1 MLSSIYALKP
11 WQISLSFHLGVFAVF
26 FILLFFSKMQSAPV
40 IIQDFVVPINV
51 QNLSKEEEKPKVTLK
66 SINEEKKSTAAEKPR
81 EIFGANRNSLTDSSQ
96 ELAIKKGNTIT
107 KDVDSEVLTDADA
120 SQLPNPTEEY
130 LVSDMP
136 QVITEV
142 RPIYPPEARAKQIEG
157 SVALNVLI
165 DNQGVVR
172 QVTFIE
178 GPEIFRQGAL
188 EAMKKFRFKPA
199 FVTGQ
204 PVAVRIR
211 YVLKFKLEF

>member
-1 MLSSIYALKP
+1 MLIRAIVLKP
-11 WQISLSFHLGVFAVF
+11 WQISLSFHVGVLAF
-26 FILLFFSKMQSAPV
+26 FLILLYFSKMQSEPV
-40 IIQDFVVPINV
+40 VIQDFVVPINV
-51 QNLSKEEEKPKVTLK
+51 QNLNKEEEKPKVILK
-66 SINEEKKSTAAEKPR
+66 SINEEKPSTAAEKPR

-96 ELAIKKGNTIT
+96 EIASKKGNTIT
-107 KDVDSEVLTDADA
+107 KDVDSKVLTDADA
-120 SQLPNPTEEY
+120 SQLPNPTDEY
-130 LVSDMP
+130 LVSEMP

-142 RPIYPPEARAKQIEG
+142 RPTYPAEARAKQIEG

-178 GPEIFRQGAL
+178 GPEIFRGGAL